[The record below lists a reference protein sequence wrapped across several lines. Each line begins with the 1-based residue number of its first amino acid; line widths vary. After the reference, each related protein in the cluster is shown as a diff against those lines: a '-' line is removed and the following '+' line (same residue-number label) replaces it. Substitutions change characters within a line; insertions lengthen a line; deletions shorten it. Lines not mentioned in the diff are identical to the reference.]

1 MKAIVIKR
9 AALFMLTIVMM
20 AGTFSAKAQLLFR
33 DNHLFIGPRPVNYTN
48 IASAISP
55 GVYIGPRQSIEYW
68 DGGLNFWSKG
78 QYGFQ
83 NYQLFVGD
91 NGNVGIGRKPG
102 KYKLEVNGQVWT
114 SAGLLITSD
123 EAKKRNVI
131 SMKEQRSTYANKLKQ
146 LNGTVYD
153 KLVETEKDNLA
164 EISRMVE
171 SGKIS
176 AESAPSSLK
185 ELSRIKTDKYIR
197 EYGFIAQEVRKLFPE
212 LVDTNAEG
220 VLSINYTG
228 LIPVLVEAIKDLQE
242 RMEKFERGNKG
253 ISLQRGEVSE
263 NTDNTALGQTF
274 KDEEYLSQNVPNP
287 VDGST
292 VINYRLPEGAI
303 RASIVVYSTNGAVVK
318 TIPLDLSGTN
328 GSITLYTS
336 DLAKGVNLY
345 QLTVNEV
352 ILGTKKLIN
361 P

>member
-1 MKAIVIKR
+1 MERADDVEIVQDESADFPDSDRGTSGRTVNFVRVIK
-9 AALFMLTIVMM
+9 
-20 AGTFSAKAQLLFR
+20 
-33 DNHLFIGPRPVNYTN
+33 
-48 IASAISP
+48 
-55 GVYIGPRQSIEYW
+55 
-68 DGGLNFWSKG
+68 DG
-78 QYGFQ
+78 
-83 NYQLFVGD
+83 
-91 NGNVGIGRKPG
+91 
-102 KYKLEVNGQVWT
+102 ET
-114 SAGLLITSD
+114 S
-123 EAKKRNVI
+123 
-131 SMKEQRSTYANKLKQ
+131 
-146 LNGTVYD
+146 
-153 KLVETEKDNLA
+153 
-164 EISRMVE
+164 
-171 SGKIS
+171 
-176 AESAPSSLK
+176 
-185 ELSRIKTDKYIR
+185 
-197 EYGFIAQEVRKLFPE
+197 
-212 LVDTNAEG
+212 EG

-287 VDGST
+287 VDDST
-292 VINYRLPEGAI
+292 VINYRLPEGAT